1 MIPVRPSIVC
11 SHSASLKI
19 EIVLII
25 SPVYCAVQKNSVP
38 AAAGA
43 VATSNTV
50 VLLNRV
56 NKSIS
61 VIVSPVFWVPFFY
74 PFLYSN
80 EI

>member
-43 VATSNTV
+43 VATSHTV
-50 VLLNRV
+50 FLLNRELLR
-56 NKSIS
+56 
-61 VIVSPVFWVPFFY
+61 VPF
-74 PFLYSN
+74 N
-80 EI
+80 ELSSKSPMIQ